1 MKEKKYS
8 HTFYFEALLM
18 EQLKQRA
25 QEQRR
30 SLNFIV
36 NDLLTVAIKQQKGN
50 SDAVPGHNGNLRPVP
65 DCNDLPAKYTATNAP
80 G

>member
-1 MKEKKYS
+1 MKEQKYS
-8 HTFYFEALLM
+8 HTFYFEAWLLG
-18 EQLKQRA
+18 QLKQLA

-36 NDLLTVAIKQQKGN
+36 NDLLTVAVKQRKGDP
-50 SDAVPGHNGNLRPVP
+50 DAIP
-65 DCNDLPAKYTATNAP
+65 DYHGSVRIIPDSNDLPAKYTATNAP

>member
-1 MKEKKYS
+1 MKEQKYS
-8 HTFYFEALLM
+8 HTFYFEAWLLG
-18 EQLKQRA
+18 QLKQLA

-36 NDLLTVAIKQQKGN
+36 NDLLTVAVKQQKGDSN
-50 SDAVPGHNGNLRPVP
+50 AVPDYHGSVRIVP
-65 DCNDLPAKYTATNAP
+65 DSNDLPAGNPAASAP